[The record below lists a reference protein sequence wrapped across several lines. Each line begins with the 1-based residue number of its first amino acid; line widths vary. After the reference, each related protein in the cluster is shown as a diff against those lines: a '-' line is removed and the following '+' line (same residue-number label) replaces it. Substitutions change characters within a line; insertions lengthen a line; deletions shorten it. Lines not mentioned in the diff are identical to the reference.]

1 MSLSGRVAPDGKAD
15 AAETSGFVDAGTR
28 AWILTASVICMF
40 MAAIEGTVVAT
51 AMPTIVSQLGDFHL
65 FSWVFSAYFLTQAV
79 TIPLGGRCADLF
91 GRKRV
96 LFFGLGLFLADRSC
110 AGSRPTWCF
119 SSFAGS
125 CRAWAPA
132 R

>member
-1 MSLSGRVAPDGKAD
+1 MSLSGPVAPDGKAD

-28 AWILTASVICMF
+28 AWILTAAVICMF

-96 LFFGLGLFLADRSC
+96 LFFGLGLFLA
-110 AGSRPTWCF
+110 GSFLC
-119 SSFAGS
+119 GL
-125 CRAWAPA
+125 APNMVF
-132 R
+132 